1 MVIITQNRVKAI
13 ITGCKTEMD
22 IISAL
27 RARKVKYSFS
37 VETGI
42 MNIAIPCKTGTVR
55 IYRTFSHNA
64 PFAIRMDK
72 GYKPGY
78 ILKYT

>member
-1 MVIITQNRVKAI
+1 MIIITQNRVKTI
-13 ITGCKTEMD
+13 IASCKTEMD
-22 IISAL
+22 IINAL

-42 MNIAIPCKTGTVR
+42 MNIAIPCKAGKIRVYRTPSSRAPFTVR
-55 IYRTFSHNA
+55 I
-64 PFAIRMDK
+64 DK

-78 ILKYT
+78 TLKYI